1 MVKVSV
7 LFLRRAVSQV
17 QEVQSAEEGLKA
29 LRELW
34 KEDEGVRRILEKAAK
49 EDYVLVDTRHVEPAF
64 TAALK
69 TALAK
74 LRDRVR
80 LREEKP
86 STLRVKYDPKRKE
99 ERSKPKPMTWESPEG
114 VRYTVE
120 VYDLTPREEKYWG
133 FRDTRVEE
141 AAKWVERFLAASEV
155 QEGPSVLEEALE
167 YEDNPHFERDLIPED
182 LKEDLRVMGWDGTL
196 RSLIALVDTLPAREK
211 EFKERVRSIT
221 ALVDRRGEEPEVVA
235 VKTPVGWEVK
245 ANTRAVVN
253 AVLSLGLLTEAL
265 EKEDWRTSLV
275 RRYVKDLEP
284 FVPGLMALRDA
295 IAALRKVKHL
305 LDEVGRGR
313 RVAVYRDPSTGE
325 PVYRTPVIG

>member
-7 LFLRRAVSQV
+7 LALRQAAQV
-17 QEVQSAEEGLKA
+17 QEVQTAGEALEV

-34 KEDEGVRRILEKAAK
+34 KEDEGVRKLLEEAARHG
-49 EDYVLVDTRHVEPAF
+49 YTLVQTKDVEPAF
-64 TAALK
+64 VAAVR

-74 LRDRVR
+74 LRER
-80 LREEKP
+80 LGEEKP
-86 STLRVKYDPKRKE
+86 STLRVKYDSKRKE
-99 ERSKPKPMTWESPEG
+99 ERSKPKPKPMTWESPEG

-141 AAKWVERFLAASEV
+141 AARWVESFISMAEYE
-155 QEGPSVLEEALE
+155 EGPSVLEEALE

-196 RSLIALVDTLPAREK
+196 RSLRTLVESLPAREK

-235 VKTPVGWEVK
+235 AKTPNGWEVK
-245 ANTRAVVN
+245 ATSRAVVN
-253 AVLSLGLLTEAL
+253 AVLSLGLLMEAL
-265 EKEDWRTSLV
+265 EKEDWRTGEV
-275 RRYVKDLEP
+275 RRYVEDLKP
-284 FVPGLMALRDA
+284 FVPSLMASLNA
-295 IAALRKVKHL
+295 IATIRRAKYL
-305 LDEVGRGR
+305 LDLGRGR

>member
-7 LFLRRAVSQV
+7 LALRQAAQV
-17 QEVQSAEEGLKA
+17 QEVQSVEEALEA

-34 KEDEGVRRILEKAAK
+34 KEDEGVRKLLKEAARQG
-49 EDYVLVDTRHVEPAF
+49 YTLVQTKDVEPAF
-64 TAALK
+64 VAAVR

-74 LRDRVR
+74 LRER
-80 LREEKP
+80 LGEEKP

-141 AAKWVERFLAASEV
+141 AARWVESFISMAEYE
-155 QEGPSVLEEALE
+155 EGPSVLEEALE

-196 RSLIALVDTLPAREK
+196 RSLRTLVESLPAREK

-235 VKTPVGWEVK
+235 AKTPNGWEVK
-245 ANTRAVVN
+245 ATSRAVVN

-265 EKEDWRTSLV
+265 EKEDWRTGEV
-275 RRYVKDLEP
+275 RRYVEDLKP
-284 FVPGLMALRDA
+284 FVPGLMASLNA
-295 IAALRKVKHL
+295 IATLRRAKYL
-305 LDEVGRGR
+305 LDELGRGR

>member
-7 LFLRRAVSQV
+7 LALRQAAQV

-34 KEDEGVRRILEKAAK
+34 KEDEGVRKLLEEAARHG
-49 EDYVLVDTRHVEPAF
+49 YTLVQTKDVEPAF
-64 TAALK
+64 VAAVR

-74 LRDRVR
+74 LRER
-80 LREEKP
+80 LGEEKP

-114 VRYTVE
+114 VRYTLG

-141 AAKWVERFLAASEV
+141 AAKWVEQFLAASEV

-167 YEDNPHFERDLIPED
+167 YEDNPHFERDLLPED

-196 RSLIALVDTLPAREK
+196 RSLIALVESLPAREK
-211 EFKERVRSIT
+211 EFKERARSIT

-235 VKTPVGWEVK
+235 AKTPMGWEVK
-245 ANTRAVVN
+245 TTSRAVVN
-253 AVLSLGLLTEAL
+253 AVLSLGLLMEAL
-265 EKEDWRTSLV
+265 EKEDWRTGEV
-275 RRYVKDLEP
+275 RRYVEDLKP
-284 FVPGLMALRDA
+284 FVPGLMASLNA
-295 IAALRKVKHL
+295 IATLRKAKYL
-305 LDEVGRGR
+305 LDELGRGR

>member
-1 MVKVSV
+1 MVKVSA
-7 LFLRRAVSQV
+7 LALRQAAQV
-17 QEVQSAEEGLKA
+17 QEVQSVEEALEA
-29 LRELW
+29 LRKLW
-34 KEDEGVRRILEKAAK
+34 KEDEGVRKLLEEAARHG
-49 EDYVLVDTRHVEPAF
+49 YTLVQTKDVEPAF
-64 TAALK
+64 VAAVR

-74 LRDRVR
+74 LRDRER
-80 LREEKP
+80 LGEEKP
-86 STLRVKYDPKRKE
+86 STLRVVLDPKRKE
-99 ERSKPKPMTWESPEG
+99 ERSKPKPKPMTWESPEG

-155 QEGPSVLEEALE
+155 QEEPSVLEEALE

-196 RSLIALVDTLPAREK
+196 RSLRTLVESLPAREK

-235 VKTPVGWEVK
+235 AKTPNGWEVK
-245 ANTRAVVN
+245 ATSRAVVN
-253 AVLSLGLLTEAL
+253 AVLSLGLLMEAL
-265 EKEDWRTSLV
+265 EKEDWRTGEV
-275 RRYVKDLEP
+275 RRYVEDLKP
-284 FVPGLMALRDA
+284 FVPSLMASLNA
-295 IAALRKVKHL
+295 IATIRRAKYL
-305 LDEVGRGR
+305 LDLGRGR

>member
-7 LFLRRAVSQV
+7 LALRQAAQV
-17 QEVQSAEEGLKA
+17 QEVQSVEEALEA
-29 LRELW
+29 LRKLW
-34 KEDEGVRRILEKAAK
+34 KEDEGVRKLLEEAARHG
-49 EDYVLVDTRHVEPAF
+49 YTLVQTKDVEPAF
-64 TAALK
+64 VAAVR

-74 LRDRVR
+74 LRER
-80 LREEKP
+80 LGEEKP

-141 AAKWVERFLAASEV
+141 AAKWVENFISMAEYEER
-155 QEGPSVLEEALE
+155 PSLLEEALE
-167 YEDNPHFERDLIPED
+167 YEDNPHFRRDLIPED
-182 LKEDLRVMGWDGTL
+182 LEADLRLLGWDGTL
-196 RSLIALVDTLPAREK
+196 RSLKTLVDTLPAREK

-235 VKTPVGWEVK
+235 VKTPNGWEVK
-245 ANTRAVVN
+245 ATSRAVVN
-253 AVLSLGLLTEAL
+253 AVLSMGLLEQVL
-265 EKEDWRTSLV
+265 EKGDWHTGEV
-275 RRYVKDLEP
+275 RRYVKDVEA
-284 FVPGLMALRDA
+284 FVPGLTASLNGIATLRRA
-295 IAALRKVKHL
+295 KYL
-305 LDEVGRGR
+305 LDELGRGR

>member
-1 MVKVSV
+1 MVKVSA
-7 LFLRRAVSQV
+7 LALRQAAQV
-17 QEVQSAEEGLKA
+17 QEVQTAGEALEA
-29 LRELW
+29 LRKLW

-49 EDYVLVDTRHVEPAF
+49 EGYVLVDTRHVEPAF

-74 LRDRVR
+74 LRER
-80 LREEKP
+80 LGEEKP
-86 STLRVKYDPKRKE
+86 STLKVKYDPKRKE

-114 VRYTVE
+114 LRYTVE
-120 VYDLTPREEKYWG
+120 IYDLSPREEKYWG

-141 AAKWVERFLAASEV
+141 AARWVESFISMAEYE
-155 QEGPSVLEEALE
+155 EGPSVLEEALE
-167 YEDNPHFERDLIPED
+167 YEGNPHFERDLIPED
-182 LKEDLRVMGWDGTL
+182 LKEDLRVMGWEDGTL
-196 RSLIALVDTLPAREK
+196 RSLKTLVESLPAREK

-235 VKTPVGWEVK
+235 AKTPTGWEVK

-253 AVLSLGLLTEAL
+253 AVLSLGLLMEAL
-265 EKEDWRTSLV
+265 EKEDWRTGEV

-284 FVPGLMALRDA
+284 FVPGLMASLNA
-295 IAALRKVKHL
+295 IATLRRAKYL
-305 LDEVGRGR
+305 LDELGRGR

-325 PVYRTPVIG
+325 PVYRAPVIG

>member
-7 LFLRRAVSQV
+7 LSLRWAVSQA
-17 QEVQSAEEGLKA
+17 EVQTVEGA
-29 LRELW
+29 LEVLRKLW

-49 EDYVLVDTRHVEPAF
+49 EGYVLVDTRHVEPAF

-69 TALAK
+69 TALSK
-74 LRDRVR
+74 LRER
-80 LREEKP
+80 LGEEKP

-99 ERSKPKPMTWESPEG
+99 ERRPKPMTWESPEG

-120 VYDLTPREEKYWG
+120 VYDLTPREKYWAY
-133 FRDTRVEE
+133 RDTRVEE

-196 RSLIALVDTLPAREK
+196 RSLIALAESLPAREK
-211 EFKERVRSIT
+211 DFREKIRST
-221 ALVDRRGEEPEVVA
+221 SALVDRRGEEPEVVA
-235 VKTPVGWEVK
+235 VKTPMGWEVK

-253 AVLSLGLLTEAL
+253 AVLSLGLLMEAL
-265 EKEDWRTSLV
+265 EKEDWRTGEV

-284 FVPGLMALRDA
+284 FVPGLMTALLN
-295 IAALRKVKHL
+295 IATLRRVKHL
-305 LDEVGRGR
+305 LDELGRGR

>member
-7 LFLRRAVSQV
+7 LALRQAAQV
-17 QEVQSAEEGLKA
+17 QEVQTAGEALEV

-49 EDYVLVDTRHVEPAF
+49 EGYVLVDTRHVEPAF

-69 TALAK
+69 TALTK
-74 LRDRVR
+74 LRER
-80 LREEKP
+80 LGEEKP

-99 ERSKPKPMTWESPEG
+99 ERKPKPMTWESPEG

-141 AAKWVERFLAASEV
+141 AAKWVEQFLAASEV

-182 LKEDLRVMGWDGTL
+182 LKEDLRVVGWQDGTL
-196 RSLIALVDTLPAREK
+196 RSLIALVESLPAREK

-221 ALVDRRGEEPEVVA
+221 ALVDREEGKVLA
-235 VKTPVGWEVK
+235 VRMPDGWKIREASK
-245 ANTRAVVN
+245 DIVN
-253 AVLSLGLLTEAL
+253 AVLSLGLLMEAL
-265 EKEDWRTSLV
+265 EKEDWRTGEV
-275 RRYVKDLEP
+275 RRYVEDLKP
-284 FVPGLMALRDA
+284 FVPGLMASLNA
-295 IAALRKVKHL
+295 IATLRRAKYL
-305 LDEVGRGR
+305 LDELGRGR

>member
-7 LFLRRAVSQV
+7 LALRQAAQV

-29 LRELW
+29 LRRLW

-49 EDYVLVDTRHVEPAF
+49 EGYVLVDTRHVEPAF

-74 LRDRVR
+74 LRER
-80 LREEKP
+80 LGEKP
-86 STLRVKYDPKRKE
+86 SSLRVKYDPKRKE

-120 VYDLTPREEKYWG
+120 VYDLTPREEKYWAY
-133 FRDTRVEE
+133 RDTRVED
-141 AAKWVERFLAASEV
+141 ALRWVESFISMAEYE
-155 QEGPSVLEEALE
+155 EGPSVLEEALE

-196 RSLIALVDTLPAREK
+196 RSLIALVESLPAREK

-253 AVLSLGLLTEAL
+253 AVLSLGLLMEAL
-265 EKEDWRTSLV
+265 EKEDWRAGEV
-275 RRYVKDLEP
+275 RRYVEDLKA
-284 FVPGLMALRDA
+284 FTPGLMASLNA
-295 IAALRKVKHL
+295 IATLRRAKYL
-305 LDEVGRGR
+305 LDELGRGR

>member
-7 LFLRRAVSQV
+7 LALRQAAQV
-17 QEVQSAEEGLKA
+17 QEVQSVEEA
-29 LRELW
+29 LEVLRKLW

-49 EDYVLVDTRHVEPAF
+49 EGYVLVDTQHVEPAF

-69 TALAK
+69 TAIAK
-74 LRDRVR
+74 LRER
-80 LREEKP
+80 LGEEKP

-141 AAKWVERFLAASEV
+141 AAKWVEQFLAASEV

-167 YEDNPHFERDLIPED
+167 HEGNPHFERDLIPED

-235 VKTPVGWEVK
+235 AKTPVGWEVK

-265 EKEDWRTSLV
+265 EKEDWRTGEV
-275 RRYVKDLEP
+275 RRYVEDLKP
-284 FVPGLMALRDA
+284 FVPGPGLMASLNA
-295 IAALRKVKHL
+295 IATLRRAKYL
-305 LDEVGRGR
+305 LDELGRGR

>member
-1 MVKVSV
+1 MVKISV
-7 LFLRRAVSQV
+7 LALRQAAQV
-17 QEVQSAEEGLKA
+17 QEVQTAGEALEA

-49 EDYVLVDTRHVEPAF
+49 EGYVLVDIRHVEPAF

-74 LRDRVR
+74 LRDRER
-80 LREEKP
+80 LGEEKP
-86 STLRVKYDPKRKE
+86 STLRVKYDSKRKE

-133 FRDTRVEE
+133 FRDTRVED
-141 AAKWVERFLAASEV
+141 ALRWVESFISMAEYE
-155 QEGPSVLEEALE
+155 EGPSVLEKALE

-182 LKEDLRVMGWDGTL
+182 LEEDLRVMGWDGTL
-196 RSLIALVDTLPAREK
+196 RSLIALVESLPAREK

-221 ALVDRRGEEPEVVA
+221 ALVDREEGKVLA
-235 VKTPVGWEVK
+235 VQTPNGWEIREASK
-245 ANTRAVVN
+245 DVVN
-253 AVLSLGLLTEAL
+253 AVLSLGLLMEAL
-265 EKEDWRTSLV
+265 EKEDWRAGEV
-275 RRYVKDLEP
+275 RRYVEDLKA
-284 FVPGLMALRDA
+284 FTPGLMASLNA
-295 IAALRKVKHL
+295 IATLRRAKYL
-305 LDEVGRGR
+305 LDELGRGR
-313 RVAVYRDPSTGE
+313 RIAVYRDPSTGE

>member
-1 MVKVSV
+1 
-7 LFLRRAVSQV
+7 V
-17 QEVQSAEEGLKA
+17 QEVQTAGEA
-29 LRELW
+29 LEVLRRLW

-49 EDYVLVDTRHVEPAF
+49 EGYVLVDTRHVEPAF

-74 LRDRVR
+74 LRER
-80 LREEKP
+80 LGEEKP

-99 ERSKPKPMTWESPEG
+99 ERSKPKPKPMTWESPEG

-141 AAKWVERFLAASEV
+141 AAKWVEQFLAASEV

-167 YEDNPHFERDLIPED
+167 YEDNPHFERDLLPED

-196 RSLIALVDTLPAREK
+196 RSLKTLVESLPAREK

-235 VKTPVGWEVK
+235 VKTPNGWEVK
-245 ANTRAVVN
+245 GTSRAVVN

-265 EKEDWRTSLV
+265 EKEDWRTGEV
-275 RRYVKDLEP
+275 RRYVEDLKP
-284 FVPGLMALRDA
+284 FVPGLASLLKA
-295 IAALRKVKHL
+295 IATLRRAKHL
-305 LDEVGRGR
+305 LDELGRGR

>member
-7 LFLRRAVSQV
+7 LALRQAAQV
-17 QEVQSAEEGLKA
+17 QEVQTAEEA
-29 LRELW
+29 LEVLRRLW

-49 EDYVLVDTRHVEPAF
+49 EGYVLADTRHVEPAF

-69 TALAK
+69 TALTK
-74 LRDRVR
+74 LRER
-80 LREEKP
+80 LGEKP

-133 FRDTRVEE
+133 YRDTRVEE
-141 AAKWVERFLAASEV
+141 AAKWVESFISMAEYE
-155 QEGPSVLEEALE
+155 EGPSLFEQAMEHE
-167 YEDNPHFERDLIPED
+167 NNPHFEREDLLPED
-182 LKEDLRVMGWDGTL
+182 LEADLRLLGWDGTL
-196 RSLIALVDTLPAREK
+196 RSLKTLVDTLPAREK

-235 VKTPVGWEVK
+235 VKTPDGWEVK
-245 ANTRAVVN
+245 GTSSRAVVN
-253 AVLSLGLLTEAL
+253 AVLSLGLLMEAL
-265 EKEDWRTSLV
+265 EKEDWRAGEV
-275 RRYVKDLEP
+275 RRYVEDLKP
-284 FVPGLMALRDA
+284 FVPSLMASLNA
-295 IAALRKVKHL
+295 IATLRRAKYL
-305 LDEVGRGR
+305 LDELGRGR

>member
-1 MVKVSV
+1 MVKVSA
-7 LFLRRAVSQV
+7 LALRQAAQV
-17 QEVQSAEEGLKA
+17 QEVQTVEEALEA
-29 LRELW
+29 LRKLW
-34 KEDEGVRRILEKAAK
+34 KEDEEVRRILEKAAK
-49 EDYVLVDTRHVEPAF
+49 EGYVLVDTRHVEPAF

-74 LRDRVR
+74 LRER
-80 LREEKP
+80 LGEEKP
-86 STLRVKYDPKRKE
+86 STLKVKYDPKRKE

-120 VYDLTPREEKYWG
+120 VYDLTPREEKYWAY
-133 FRDTRVEE
+133 RDTRVEE
-141 AAKWVERFLAASEV
+141 AARWVESFISMAEYE
-155 QEGPSVLEEALE
+155 EGPSPLDEALE
-167 YEDNPHFERDLIPED
+167 YEDNPHFERDLLPED

-196 RSLIALVDTLPAREK
+196 RSLIALVESLPAREK

-235 VKTPVGWEVK
+235 AKTPMGWEVK
-245 ANTRAVVN
+245 TTSRAVVN
-253 AVLSLGLLTEAL
+253 AVLSLGLLMEAL
-265 EKEDWRTSLV
+265 EKEDWRAGEV

-284 FVPGLMALRDA
+284 FVPGLMASLNGIATLRRA
-295 IAALRKVKHL
+295 KHL
-305 LDEVGRGR
+305 LDELGRGR

>member
-7 LFLRRAVSQV
+7 LALRQAAQV
-17 QEVQSAEEGLKA
+17 QEVQTAGEALEV

-34 KEDEGVRRILEKAAK
+34 KEDEGVRKLLEEAARHG
-49 EDYVLVDTRHVEPAF
+49 YTLVQTKDVEPAF
-64 TAALK
+64 VAAVR

-74 LRDRVR
+74 LRER
-80 LREEKP
+80 LGEEKP

-141 AAKWVERFLAASEV
+141 AAKWVERFLAAGEV

-196 RSLIALVDTLPAREK
+196 RSLIALVESLPAREK

-221 ALVDRRGEEPEVVA
+221 ALVDREEGKVLA
-235 VKTPVGWEVK
+235 VQTPNGWEIREASK
-245 ANTRAVVN
+245 DVVN
-253 AVLSLGLLTEAL
+253 AVISLGLLMEAL
-265 EKEDWRTSLV
+265 EKEDWRAGEV
-275 RRYVKDLEP
+275 RRYVEDLKAFTP
-284 FVPGLMALRDA
+284 LMASLNA
-295 IAALRKVKHL
+295 IATLRRAKYL
-305 LDEVGRGR
+305 LDELGRGR

>member
-7 LFLRRAVSQV
+7 LSLRRAVSQAQV
-17 QEVQSAEEGLKA
+17 QTAGEALEA

-49 EDYVLVDTRHVEPAF
+49 EGYVLVDTQHVEPAF

-74 LRDRVR
+74 LRER
-80 LREEKP
+80 LGEEKP

-141 AAKWVERFLAASEV
+141 AARWVESFISMAEYE
-155 QEGPSVLEEALE
+155 EGPSVLEEALE

-196 RSLIALVDTLPAREK
+196 RSLRTLVESLPAREK

-235 VKTPVGWEVK
+235 AKTPNGWEVK
-245 ANTRAVVN
+245 ATSRAVVN

-265 EKEDWRTSLV
+265 EKEDWRTGEV
-275 RRYVKDLEP
+275 RRYVEDLKP
-284 FVPGLMALRDA
+284 FVPGLMASLNA
-295 IAALRKVKHL
+295 IATLRRAKYL
-305 LDEVGRGR
+305 LDELGRGR

>member
-1 MVKVSV
+1 MVKVSTMA
-7 LFLRRAVSQV
+7 LRKAVSQAA
-17 QEVQSAEEGLKA
+17 QVQSVEEALEA
-29 LRELW
+29 LRKLW

-49 EDYVLVDTRHVEPAF
+49 EGYVLVDTRHVEPAF

-74 LRDRVR
+74 LKLQER
-80 LREEKP
+80 LGEEKP
-86 STLRVKYDPKRKE
+86 SALRVKYDPKRKE

-114 VRYTVE
+114 VKYTVE

-141 AAKWVERFLAASEV
+141 AAKWVESFISMAEYE
-155 QEGPSVLEEALE
+155 EGPSVLEEALE
-167 YEDNPHFERDLIPED
+167 YEGNPHFERDLMPED

-235 VKTPVGWEVK
+235 VKTPNGWEVK
-245 ANTRAVVN
+245 ATSRAVVN
-253 AVLSLGLLTEAL
+253 AVLSLGLLMEAL
-265 EKEDWRTSLV
+265 EKEDWRAGEV

-284 FVPGLMALRDA
+284 FVPGLMASLNA
-295 IAALRKVKHL
+295 IATLRRAKYL
-305 LDEVGRGR
+305 LDELGRGR

>member
-7 LFLRRAVSQV
+7 LSLRWAVSQA
-17 QEVQSAEEGLKA
+17 QVQSVEEA
-29 LRELW
+29 LEVLRKLW

-49 EDYVLVDTRHVEPAF
+49 EGYVLVDTRHVEPAF

-69 TALAK
+69 TAIAK
-74 LRDRVR
+74 LRER
-80 LREEKP
+80 LGEEKP

-133 FRDTRVEE
+133 YRDTRVEE

-167 YEDNPHFERDLIPED
+167 YEGNPHFERDLLPED
-182 LKEDLRVMGWDGTL
+182 LKEDLRVVGWDGTL
-196 RSLIALVDTLPAREK
+196 RSLIALVESLPAREK

-235 VKTPVGWEVK
+235 AKTPVGWEVK

-265 EKEDWRTSLV
+265 EKEDWRTGEV
-275 RRYVKDLEP
+275 RRYVEDLKP
-284 FVPGLMALRDA
+284 FVPSLMASLNA
-295 IAALRKVKHL
+295 IATLRRAKYL
-305 LDEVGRGR
+305 LDELGRGR

>member
-7 LFLRRAVSQV
+7 LALRQAAQV
-17 QEVQSAEEGLKA
+17 QEVQSAEEALEV

-34 KEDEGVRRILEKAAK
+34 KEDEGVRKLLEEAARQG
-49 EDYVLVDTRHVEPAF
+49 YTLVQTKDVEPAF
-64 TAALK
+64 VAAVR

-74 LRDRVR
+74 LRER
-80 LREEKP
+80 LGEEKP

-155 QEGPSVLEEALE
+155 QEEPSVLEEALE

-196 RSLIALVDTLPAREK
+196 RSLIALVESLPAREK

-221 ALVDRRGEEPEVVA
+221 ALVDREEGKVLA
-235 VKTPVGWEVK
+235 VQTPNGWEIREASK
-245 ANTRAVVN
+245 DVVN
-253 AVLSLGLLTEAL
+253 AVLSLGLLMEAL
-265 EKEDWRTSLV
+265 EKEDWRAGEV
-275 RRYVKDLEP
+275 RRYVEDLKA
-284 FVPGLMALRDA
+284 FTPGLMASLNA
-295 IAALRKVKHL
+295 IATLRRAKYL
-305 LDEVGRGR
+305 LDELGRGR
-313 RVAVYRDPSTGE
+313 RIAVYRDPSTGE

>member
-7 LFLRRAVSQV
+7 LALRQAAQV
-17 QEVQSAEEGLKA
+17 QEVQTAGEALEV

-49 EDYVLVDTRHVEPAF
+49 EGYVLVDTRHVEPAF

-69 TALAK
+69 TALTK
-74 LRDRVR
+74 LRER
-80 LREEKP
+80 LGEEKP

-99 ERSKPKPMTWESPEG
+99 ERRKPKPMTWESPEG

-141 AAKWVERFLAASEV
+141 AAKWVEQFLAASEV

-182 LKEDLRVMGWDGTL
+182 LKEDLRVVGWQDGTL
-196 RSLIALVDTLPAREK
+196 RSLIALVESLPAREK

-221 ALVDRRGEEPEVVA
+221 ALVDREEGKVLA
-235 VKTPVGWEVK
+235 VQTPNGWEIREASK
-245 ANTRAVVN
+245 DVVN
-253 AVLSLGLLTEAL
+253 AVLSLGLLMEAL
-265 EKEDWRTSLV
+265 EKEDWRAGEV
-275 RRYVKDLEP
+275 RRYVEDLKA
-284 FVPGLMALRDA
+284 FTPGLMASLNA
-295 IAALRKVKHL
+295 IATLRRAKYL
-305 LDEVGRGR
+305 LDELGRGR

>member
-7 LFLRRAVSQV
+7 LALRQAAQV
-17 QEVQSAEEGLKA
+17 QEVQTAGEALEV

-49 EDYVLVDTRHVEPAF
+49 EGYVLVDTRHVEPAF

-69 TALAK
+69 TALTK
-74 LRDRVR
+74 LRER
-80 LREEKP
+80 LGEEKP

-141 AAKWVERFLAASEV
+141 AAKWVEQFLAASEV

-182 LKEDLRVMGWDGTL
+182 LKEDLRVVGWQDGTL
-196 RSLIALVDTLPAREK
+196 RSLIALVESLPAREK

-221 ALVDRRGEEPEVVA
+221 ALVDREEGKVLA
-235 VKTPVGWEVK
+235 VQTPNGWEIREASK
-245 ANTRAVVN
+245 DVVN
-253 AVLSLGLLTEAL
+253 AVLSLGLLMEAL
-265 EKEDWRTSLV
+265 EKEDWRAGEV
-275 RRYVKDLEP
+275 RRYVEDLKA
-284 FVPGLMALRDA
+284 FTPGLMASLNA
-295 IAALRKVKHL
+295 IATLRRAKYL
-305 LDEVGRGR
+305 LDELGRGR